1 MEKLK
6 LLIEQH
12 GHWKGL
18 DEYINRIEGFADDD
32 FSVAVGSA
40 KSLLETIAKEICKL
54 KNIDIAETEKIGTL
68 LKKAFTGLGYTN
80 DDLVRQISG
89 ALANIAQ
96 QMGTLRNEI
105 DIQAHGKSLDEIR
118 ERNKR
123 VDNFTKEFLIDS
135 TELVACFLI
144 RNHELDTPLVL
155 SEDERLVYEECVD
168 FNQEWDDIY
177 GEVSMGGYVFSASE
191 ILFALDYND
200 YVKEFNAFQVEPPE
214 L

>member
-6 LLIEQH
+6 ILIEQH
-12 GHWKGL
+12 GHWKSL

-32 FSVAVGSA
+32 FSIAVGSA

-54 KNIDIAETEKIGTL
+54 NSVDVASTEKIGTL
-68 LKKAFTGLGYTN
+68 LKKAFTALGYSN

-105 DIQAHGKSLDEIR
+105 DIQAHGKSLDELR
-118 ERNKR
+118 ERNRR
-123 VDNFTKEFLIDS
+123 VDAFTKEFLIDS

-144 RNHELDTPLVL
+144 RNHELDTPLV
-155 SEDERLVYEECVD
+155 
-168 FNQEWDDIY
+168 I
-177 GEVSMGGYVFSASE
+177 SAE
-191 ILFALDYND
+191 
-200 YVKEFNAFQVEPPE
+200 
-214 L
+214 

>member
-6 LLIEQH
+6 TLIEQH
-12 GHWKGL
+12 GHWKTL
-18 DEYINRIEGFADDD
+18 EEYIIRIEGFADND
-32 FSVAVGSA
+32 FSIAVGSA

-54 KNIDIAETEKIGTL
+54 KSVEITAAENIGPL
-68 LKKAFTGLGYTN
+68 LKKAFVALGYAN
-80 DDLVRQISG
+80 DDLVKQIAG

-118 ERNKR
+118 ERNNR
-123 VDNFTKEFLIDS
+123 VDAFTREFLVDS

-144 RNHELDTPLVL
+144 RNHELDTPLVVE
-155 SEDERLVYEECVD
+155 SNDRLVYDECAE
-168 FNQEWDDIY
+168 FNQEWDDVY
-177 GEVSMGGYVFSASE
+177 GEISMGSYVFSASE

-200 YVKEFNAFQVEPPE
+200 YVKEFKAFRLEPPK